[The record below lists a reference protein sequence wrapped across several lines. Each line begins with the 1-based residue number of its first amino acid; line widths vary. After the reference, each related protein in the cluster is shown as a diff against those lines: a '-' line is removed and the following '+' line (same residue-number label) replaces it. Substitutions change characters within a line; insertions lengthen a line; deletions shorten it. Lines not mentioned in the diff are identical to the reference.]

1 MSDNP
6 SFELD
11 APDHFTAGA
20 IGPPGQRVFYL
31 QSREGGRVVTLK
43 VEKEHVRALAEY
55 LGGLLA
61 RVKGAPAPA
70 RGGTELLEPV
80 QPAWDVGSIAVG
92 YDEPRDRVVVEAS
105 ELLEETG
112 EEARED
118 EGREEEGREGEAR
131 GDEAGEE
138 SGPPPAM
145 ARFRITRAQ
154 AAAFVDRANE
164 LMKGGRP
171 SCPICSRPMDPEGHV
186 CPRSNGHVTH

>member
-31 QSREGGRVVTLK
+31 QSREGGRVITLK

-70 RGGTELLEPV
+70 RGGAELLEPV

-92 YDEPRDRVVVEAS
+92 YDEPRDRVVVEAN
-105 ELLEETG
+105 ELLEE
-112 EEARED
+112 A
-118 EGREEEGREGEAR
+118 EEEPRGE
-131 GDEAGEE
+131 EAGEE
-138 SGPPPAM
+138 SGPQPAM

-154 AAAFVDRANE
+154 AAAFVDRAND

>member
-6 SFELD
+6 SFEID
-11 APDHFTAGA
+11 SPDHFTAGA

-31 QSREGGRVVTLK
+31 QSRESGRVITLK

-70 RGGTELLEPV
+70 RGDADLLEPV
-80 QPAWDVGSIAVG
+80 EASWDVGSLAVG
-92 YDEPRDRVVVEAS
+92 YDEGQDRVVVEAS
-105 ELLEETG
+105 ELQ
-112 EEARED
+112 EEA
-118 EGREEEGREGEAR
+118 EEENAPVPE
-131 GDEAGEE
+131 
-138 SGPPPAM
+138 PAM

-154 AAAFVDRANE
+154 AAAFVERAND

-171 SCPICSRPMDPEGHV
+171 TCPVCSRPMDPEGHV
-186 CPRSNGHVTH
+186 CPRANGHVTH